1 MALHL
6 RRLLLQFLAFLLI
19 SLFFSI
25 IPALL
30 AAFGNTSSYAQA
42 LFNIWYD
49 LLPPIALLLLAY
61 LLYRSEANWLTFLG
75 RAWMGAGTWFLLQ
88 LVLESLTQV
97 SPLLALLSLPAK
109 FAGGLLVRHP
119 VGYVAYFSGWGL
131 ISGVIVFFLG
141 GLALYIFGY
150 RLRSENGGRITN
162 NGNTKPAFVVS
173 TVLLVAL
180 LVAIPLSIY
189 AISKPTTGNFVAGVA
204 VPSEDE
210 IYSHIEDVYGFGPRR
225 PGSASYQEAASDL
238 TARLKC
244 CASPVTVESTTFDYW
259 EEKTWRLVVEPNG
272 DKPTEVEC
280 FFWPYSGQTPPEG
293 TTTQLVYL
301 GQGSEADFQA
311 ADVKGK
317 VALISLAPINI
328 GWNELKLFSY
338 MAYDPGNIAAGNS
351 HPYPIGWILHLFRI
365 YPRVEQ
371 AGAVGAIYILEDY
384 PNMGPLTY
392 YAPYDGQIRS
402 VPSLYIREEDG
413 EMLKKRLQEGPVEV
427 NLVLDATITRGG
439 GKASNIYLSLPGE
452 SDRNFIISSHFDSP
466 WSSGVEDSSGV
477 GMVLALARYYA
488 QIPLEERQRTMVFML
503 TGSHFVGE
511 PSNDDF
517 IQRHK
522 EGILSDNLFT
532 LCIEHIA
539 DNWPY
544 SDYVEA
550 RGVFFKENP
559 VAISLYAGL
568 VQHYGLYSTLLF
580 PTVTPLGIPT
590 DAGPLNR
597 EGFPVVSYI
606 SGPVYLF
613 DAADTLDRVPR
624 DQLVPL
630 AKLYID
636 YIENLNRYP
645 DFMLRFNINA
655 LARLLTTFVFSPLVI
670 IGFVTH
676 PRKQENDLLEPLNRL
691 M

>member
-1 MALHL
+1 
-6 RRLLLQFLAFLLI
+6 
-19 SLFFSI
+19 
-25 IPALL
+25 
-30 AAFGNTSSYAQA
+30 
-42 LFNIWYD
+42 
-49 LLPPIALLLLAY
+49 
-61 LLYRSEANWLTFLG
+61 
-75 RAWMGAGTWFLLQ
+75 MGVGTWFLLQ
-88 LVLESLTQV
+88 LILESLTTV
-97 SPLLALLSLPAK
+97 SPLLSLLSLPAK
-109 FAGGLLVRHP
+109 FAGGLLIRHP
-119 VGYVAYFSGWGL
+119 VGYVAHFSGWGL
-131 ISGVIVFFLG
+131 VAGITVFLLG
-141 GLALYIFGY
+141 GLALYMLGY
-150 RLRSENGGRITN
+150 RLGSENYGHTAN

-173 TVLLVAL
+173 TILLVVL
-180 LVAIPLSIY
+180 LVAIPLSIH
-189 AISKPTTGNFVAGVA
+189 AISKPTTGNSIEVAT

-210 IYSHIEDVYGFGPRR
+210 IYGNIKDVYDFGPRR
-225 PGSASYQEAASDL
+225 PGSTSYQDAAAKL
-238 TARLKC
+238 TAWLKSS
-244 CASPVTVESTTFDYW
+244 APPVTMESTTFDYW
-259 EEKTWRLVVEPNG
+259 EEKKWQLVVKPNG
-272 DKPTEVEC
+272 DDSTEMEC
-280 FFWPYSGQTPPEG
+280 YFWPYSGQTSAEGITAQLIYVGEG
-293 TTTQLVYL
+293 T
-301 GQGSEADFQA
+301 EADFQA

-317 VALISLAPINI
+317 VALISLPPINI

-338 MAYDPGNIAAGNS
+338 MAYDPDNIAADNS
-351 HPYPIGWILHLFRI
+351 HPYPIGWILHSYNI
-365 YPRVEQ
+365 YPRLEQ
-371 AGAVGAIYILEDY
+371 AGAIGAVYILEDY

-413 EMLKKRLQEGPVEV
+413 EMLKKRLQEEPLEV
-427 NLVLDATITRGG
+427 NLVLDANISRGG
-439 GKASNIYLSLPGE
+439 GEAVNIYSILPGK
-452 SDRNFIISSHFDSP
+452 SDSNFIISSHFDSP

-477 GMVLALARYYA
+477 GMVMALARYYA
-488 QIPLEERQRTMVFML
+488 QFTPEGRQRTMVFML

-606 SGPVYLF
+606 SGPIYLF

-655 LARLLTTFVFSPLVI
+655 LARLLTAFVFSPLI
-670 IGFVTH
+670 AIGFVTH
-676 PRKQENDLLEPLNRL
+676 PRKQENDLWSL
-691 M
+691 